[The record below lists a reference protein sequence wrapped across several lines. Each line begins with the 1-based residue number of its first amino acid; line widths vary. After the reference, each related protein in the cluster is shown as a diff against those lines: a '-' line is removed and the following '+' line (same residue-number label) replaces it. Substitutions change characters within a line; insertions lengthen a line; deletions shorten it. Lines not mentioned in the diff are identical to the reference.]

1 MVGGLDPCAV
11 DRDPKGHLDTIFGL
25 AQKYSRPLDIHL
37 HEPGEMGV
45 FSLEL
50 IIERTRALGLQGK
63 VTISHGFCLGMPD
76 INRGRQLIA
85 DLAKERI
92 AVKPC

>member
-1 MVGGLDPCAV
+1 
-11 DRDPKGHLDTIFGL
+11 
-25 AQKYSRPLDIHL
+25 
-37 HEPGEMGV
+37 MGV